1 MSLLIKTLINS
12 SHQLEKITDI
22 TGRYVS
28 WLTLAMVLMTFSI
41 VILRYVFNTG
51 WIAMQEA
58 VTYMHASVFMLA
70 AAYTL
75 QLDAHVRVD
84 IFYQKM
90 SATGKAIINLL
101 GTFLFL
107 LPVCGFILW
116 VSWEYVLNAWEIK
129 ESSREAGG
137 LPGVYLLKTQI
148 IIMAILLITQGI
160 AIVLKT
166 IIQLFDVS
174 ATHNNHSMEQ

>member
-12 SHQLEKITDI
+12 SHQLEKMTDM

-116 VSWEYVLNAWEIK
+116 VSWEYVLDAWEIK

-166 IIQLFDVS
+166 IIQLFNLS
-174 ATHNNHSMEQ
+174 TTHNNHSMEQ